1 MNYTDTE
8 KVSLAPLQKR
18 MLSVSEKTR
27 WIVKK
32 KAHMEFLLRCSGNK
46 SDYEPR
52 GCGFDPWPH
61 SVG

>member
-32 KAHMEFLLRCSGNK
+32 KGAYGIPVEVQRK
-46 SDYEPR
+46 Q
-52 GCGFDPWPH
+52 
-61 SVG
+61 V